1 MTRAVTPS
9 SSSSS
14 PISALPREGSRTTRR
29 ANVTKVLDP
38 DLPPA
43 IVRGMTTASAPY
55 HRAEARSC
63 ETWSF
68 RRVGAVAVAL
78 ILLSSHRNAV
88 AGGAPS
94 PVHLALPL
102 LTSLA
107 FGRSFLELHLLSGID
122 GQRAG
127 FRDRARAAL
136 GFLPSA
142 LRVPDLYAVDVAER
156 EPLRFAAPV
165 DHTTYA
171 SFNLLPRRLAQGRSL
186 SMSYATESLPA
197 MGQTRAFVGLTFAI
211 DF

>member
-1 MTRAVTPS
+1 
-9 SSSSS
+9 
-14 PISALPREGSRTTRR
+14 
-29 ANVTKVLDP
+29 
-38 DLPPA
+38 
-43 IVRGMTTASAPY
+43 MTTESAPCP
-55 HRAEARSC
+55 RAEARSC
-63 ETWSF
+63 GTWSV

-78 ILLSSHRNAV
+78 ILLFSHRSAL

-94 PVHLALPL
+94 VHLVLPV

-107 FGRSFLELHLLSGID
+107 LGRSFLELHLLDGID
-122 GQRAG
+122 GEPAA

-156 EPLRFAAPV
+156 EPRRFAAPV

-171 SFNLLPRRLAQGRSL
+171 SFNLLPRRWAQARSL
-186 SMSYATESLPA
+186 SLSYATESLPA
-197 MGQTRAFVGLTFAI
+197 MGGASRALVGLTFSI